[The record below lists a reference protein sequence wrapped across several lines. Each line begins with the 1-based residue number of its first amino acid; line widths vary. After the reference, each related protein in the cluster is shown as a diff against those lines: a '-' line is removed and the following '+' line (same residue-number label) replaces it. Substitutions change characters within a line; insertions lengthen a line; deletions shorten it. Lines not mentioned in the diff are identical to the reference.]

1 MTTKNID
8 LKLITPDHLK
18 GYWNVF
24 DRTVN
29 KTQSDEFS
37 SINVLDIQSNFFRSL
52 NGKITEGQYEI
63 FRESEIIYNPQIKF
77 YSNNSEIGNAIITR
91 LFIEEQSNK
100 FIHKLTLYFS
110 SGLELILKKEEK
122 LNS

>member
-1 MTTKNID
+1 MTKKNID

-24 DRTVN
+24 DRTIN
-29 KTQSDEFS
+29 KTKSDQFS
-37 SINVLDIQSNFFRSL
+37 SISVLHIQNNFFRSL
-52 NGKITEGQYEI
+52 NGKITEGEYEI

-91 LFIEEQSNK
+91 LFIEEQNNK

-122 LNS
+122 LN

>member
-1 MTTKNID
+1 MTKKNID

-24 DRTVN
+24 DRTIN
-29 KTQSDEFS
+29 KTKSDQFS
-37 SINVLDIQSNFFRSL
+37 SISVLHIQSNFFRSL
-52 NGKITEGQYEI
+52 NGKITEGEYAI

-91 LFIEEQSNK
+91 LFIEEQNNK

-122 LNS
+122 LN

>member
-29 KTQSDEFS
+29 KTKSDEFS

-77 YSNNSEIGNAIITR
+77 YSNNSEIGNAIVTR
-91 LFIEEQSNK
+91 LFIEEQNNK

-122 LNS
+122 LN